1 MIPISEVF
9 KNREIKYVIFDLFD
23 TVVFRSCK
31 RPSYQFA
38 EMFEQLPRSISKKFS
53 NAESFYHQ
61 RVNAEREARRFTKNH
76 ECNLYEIWSH
86 LLPGSDVIEINA
98 GIQSEEFYELNHL
111 FLDELVA
118 NTAKQV
124 SDLKIGILVAT
135 DTYFSKKFVEELLLE
150 KLHFPVDRNGIFT
163 SNEYRISKSNGLFG
177 VVLDT
182 IKCEPHEVFVIGD
195 NFEADVV
202 GSSRSGIEALHLPN
216 GTSEFWEIVET
227 EEKIADTWLLPQKAK
242 DYCITSLRARAAR
255 NLSYPREPDLP
266 ETIGSSILG
275 PIFAGYV
282 HWLSDKLNELK
293 IESVLAL
300 KREGTFLRELYER
313 LPDSS
318 AFSSD
323 LPVSR
328 ISLILP
334 SIFDARE
341 SELNEIFN
349 FFPQLVEVKE
359 VIDLLHIDPDDS
371 LITASNFENKYELF
385 RFISGSVEIR
395 EKLLSNA
402 RIQRAGFFTEV
413 NKSLQL
419 QGAKSLPQKIAL
431 IDLGWGG
438 TISALISRIFKKSG
452 LRTEFHSFFLCANSK
467 SLLLQSPSNVIE
479 GYLINNDHE
488 LVFNNISIIEQIVS
502 DHSRPTIAYGPN
514 GAILGNEHSNFHQI
528 EQARI
533 LKDGVSRFLL
543 EINKY
548 GSRFSIPWGDRSIRI
563 HLLSILKRFLL
574 FPSQN
579 EINYFSCWSHSDTRK
594 ELVVNQIVPPLIGM
608 FGKFMNNSQLLEHLS
623 INQTWIASLEPL
635 TGRKYSDINTTL
647 SVNPLITNLQIY
659 KGRNRN
665 NVDLIT
671 DTQLVANEY
680 FKFFFHFGLDYK
692 NGDIIRIDLCDKPG
706 VLADINIYYS
716 LGDNHAYLLPGLTRI
731 QQIQTENVYESSR
744 GIYICTDDP
753 RIYLEL
759 STEDSS
765 RLNLYIG
772 FTYHEFDE
780 KNLLLEMRK
789 KNFSDHLY
797 GILGFVS
804 RGDS

>member
-1 MIPISEVF
+1 MTPISEVI

-38 EMFEQLPRSISKKFS
+38 EMFDQLPKSISKKFS
-53 NAESFYHQ
+53 NADSFYHQ
-61 RVNAEREARRFTKNH
+61 RVNAEREARVFTKNH

-86 LLPGSDVIEINA
+86 LLPGSNETEINA
-98 GIQSEEFYELNHL
+98 GLQSEEIYELNHL
-111 FLDELVA
+111 FLDELIA
-118 NTAKQV
+118 DTAKQI

-150 KLHFPVDRNGIFT
+150 RLNFPVNRNGIFT
-163 SNEYRISKSNGLFG
+163 SNEYRISKSNGLFD
-177 VVLDT
+177 VVIDT
-182 IKCEPHEVFVIGD
+182 IKCEPHEIFVIGD
-195 NFEADVV
+195 NYEADVV
-202 GSSRSGIEALHLPN
+202 GSSRSGLEALHLPN
-216 GTSEFWEIVET
+216 GTSEFWQIVES
-227 EEKIADTWLLPQKAK
+227 EEKIANNWLLPQKTN

-255 NLSYPREPDLP
+255 NLSNFKESYPP
-266 ETIGSSILG
+266 EKIGSSVLG

-313 LPDSS
+313 LPEPS
-318 AFSSD
+318 ALSSD
-323 LPVSR
+323 LLVSR
-328 ISLILP
+328 VSLIIP

-341 SELNEIFN
+341 SELIELFS
-349 FFPQLVEVKE
+349 FFPQLVEVNE
-359 VIDLLHIDPDDS
+359 ILELLDIDLDGS
-371 LITASNFENKYELF
+371 LEAASNFENKYELF
-385 RFISGSVEIR
+385 RFISGSVEIK

-413 NKSLQL
+413 NKSLQQ
-419 QGAKSLPQKIAL
+419 QGTEALPQKIAL

-502 DHSRPTIAYGPN
+502 DHSRPTIAYGSN
-514 GAILGNEHSNFHQI
+514 GAIQGTEHSNFHQI
-528 EQARI
+528 EQAKLI
-533 LKDGVSRFLL
+533 KDGVSEFFL
-543 EINKY
+543 EINKH
-548 GSRFSIPWGDRSIRI
+548 GSIFSIPWSDHSIRI

-579 EINYFSCWSHSDTRK
+579 EINYFSCWSHSDTRR
-594 ELVVNQIVPPLIGM
+594 ELVVNQIIPPVIRK
-608 FGKFMNNSQLLEHLS
+608 FGKFMNNSQLLEHLN
-623 INQTWIASLEPL
+623 INQTWIASLESL
-635 TGRKYSDINTTL
+635 TGRKYSDINT
-647 SVNPLITNLQIY
+647 SQSGNPLITNAQIY
-659 KGRNRN
+659 QGRSRN
-665 NVDLIT
+665 NVELIT

-680 FKFFFHFGLDYK
+680 FKFFFHFELNYK
-692 NGDIIRIDLCDKPG
+692 HGEIIRLDLCDRPG

-716 LGDNHAYLLPGLTRI
+716 LSEQYAYPLPGLTRI
-731 QQIQTENVYESSR
+731 ERIETENIYESSR
-744 GIYICTDDP
+744 GIHICTDDP

-759 STEDSS
+759 SIEDSF

-772 FTYHEFDE
+772 FTYHEFDRN
-780 KNLLLEMRK
+780 NLLLEMRK
-789 KNFSDHLY
+789 KNLWDHMY